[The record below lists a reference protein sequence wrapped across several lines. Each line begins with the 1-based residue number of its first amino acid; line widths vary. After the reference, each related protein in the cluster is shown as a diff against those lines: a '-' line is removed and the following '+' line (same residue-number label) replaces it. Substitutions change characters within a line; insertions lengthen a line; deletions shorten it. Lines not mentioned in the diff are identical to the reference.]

1 VLAETKDFRPVIAP
15 VVVINGIV
23 TIVFVAGAASVM
35 WLLSRVILLP
45 AIFFSSVDGILIV
58 IGVFFFGQ
66 TVLRALWIRLT
77 EAYRVQRGFL
87 LIRRGW
93 ASRTAEQ
100 IPSTNIADAVT
111 VLPLLLRLFR
121 VGSVVVSTNDG
132 FFHEMRNIRNPQD
145 LTDEIR
151 QQLSL
156 TARGDDGK

>member
-1 VLAETKDFRPVIAP
+1 VLAETKDFRPVIVP

-23 TIVFVAGAASVM
+23 TIFFVVGAASAV
-35 WLLSRVILLP
+35 WLLSRAILLP
-45 AIFFSSVDGILIV
+45 AIFFSSIDGILILV
-58 IGVFFFGQ
+58 GVLFFAQ

-77 EAYRVQRGFL
+77 EAYKVQRGFL

-132 FFHEMRNIRNPQD
+132 FVHEMRNIRNPQD

-151 QQLSL
+151 QQLSS
-156 TARGDDGK
+156 TRGDDGK